1 VRNAYHLEKEVTN
14 NLWEEGSSSKG
25 CSGIW
30 KLIWSLNLPNAAKMF
45 LWRACQNILPT
56 KKNLLKRCIV
66 KEPSCPICGIDGG
79 SLLHIFGAAHLR
91 WMYGEPLDNI
101 S

>member
-1 VRNAYHLEKEVTN
+1 MLIIWEKKLPITY
-14 NLWEEGSSSKG
+14 GKKG
-25 CSGIW
+25 RRARVSGIW

-66 KEPSCPICGIDGG
+66 KEPSYPICGIDGG
-79 SLLHIFGAAHLR
+79 SLPHIFGAAHLR